1 MKISRPMRFSRA
13 AFHVAALLGALGAF
27 FFLSTLWGCHGSSVE
42 SITARELR
50 DHVEFLA
57 SDELAGRMT
66 GESGVREAERYIA
79 EAFAGF
85 GLKPLPG
92 DDDHFIDFEVYEH
105 GYDPEETALEI
116 RVGDD
121 RIDARPGVDFKP
133 FFFTALGVRE
143 ADVVFAG
150 YGITAPEHGWDDY
163 AGLDVR
169 GKIVLVL
176 RHEPPSFGG
185 GSGGSRY
192 TRHSYFVTKGKNA
205 RAHGAVGMILFTDP
219 RFSEPRGEGRADDL
233 RLFSEMRLSPEPRRR
248 EPSSSDVG
256 SLLAVHVSQD
266 LAGRIAG
273 PAGWSLEELQQ
284 AADSETAPAEID
296 LGGIRARLAV
306 QRRSEPVEVGARNVV
321 GFLEGRDPVL
331 KDEWIV
337 VGGHHDHVG
346 GYAGEGDTIFNGAD
360 DNASGAS
367 GVMELAEAFASLRS
381 RPRRSLVFMTF
392 GAEEVGLLGSRALV
406 EQEKIPIERL
416 VFMLNFDMIGR
427 NPDDPVEVF
436 SGGHAG
442 FDRIVEEANA
452 SLGLELDLS
461 GVPSDAYS
469 DYYPFYKRGIPFAY
483 FFTGLHEDYHQVDD
497 HADRLAYGRM
507 ERIVRLAYRTL
518 AVIADREDGGAEDR
532 EEAGGEQ

>member
-1 MKISRPMRFSRA
+1 M
-13 AFHVAALLGALGAF
+13 
-27 FFLSTLWGCHGSSVE
+27 
-42 SITARELR
+42 
-50 DHVEFLA
+50 
-57 SDELAGRMT
+57 
-66 GESGVREAERYIA
+66 
-79 EAFAGF
+79 
-85 GLKPLPG
+85 
-92 DDDHFIDFEVYEH
+92 
-105 GYDPEETALEI
+105 
-116 RVGDD
+116 
-121 RIDARPGVDFKP
+121 
-133 FFFTALGVRE
+133 
-143 ADVVFAG
+143 VFAG